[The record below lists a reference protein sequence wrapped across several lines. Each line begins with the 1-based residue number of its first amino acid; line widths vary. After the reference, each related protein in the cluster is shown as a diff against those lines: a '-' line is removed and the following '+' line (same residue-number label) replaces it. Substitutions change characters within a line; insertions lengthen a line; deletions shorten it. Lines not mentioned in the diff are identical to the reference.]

1 MTNKASLALYRI
13 NTQRNTRPLSHLVH
27 LIVVV
32 QPEEEEADGVA
43 DRLGCGDLVAEEDR
57 REEHQPRLELGAS
70 K

>member
-1 MTNKASLALYRI
+1 MTNTASLALYKHS
-13 NTQRNTRPLSHLVH
+13 TERPLSHLVH

-70 K
+70 T